1 MASQFRNRLQLV
13 VDNASQE
20 KKTTR
25 VNRFYLHQRNSWS
38 EMLHIMR
45 LRTPK
50 LDALMNYNNRWDM
63 VAHKPSGALRVR
75 MTTPDLYG
83 RLVVIQ
89 IKYIH
94 HPSLHDRAIR
104 SDHIDTQ
111 KILTVES
118 EDNQAIHSGLQPT
131 GYHRTRLAV
140 FRLYGRGPIEADNIP
155 VPESHESQHKV
166 ARWVTRRA
174 RTFEEQASAVFDV
187 LETKTDVLVSD
198 RATGNELYK
207 VERIPH
213 HEKMIF
219 HRAGD
224 QSSEPL
230 AVFQHH
236 PIVPDTITFAGG
248 KSMHLSHWMNVQV
261 TALAA
266 TFEEKGQK
274 YTWMKYDNG
283 PFTLLAESNQKR
295 IASFEGKR
303 HVHTPSEG
311 SSKAALPH
319 IIMLPEAEEIKDAV
333 VISALILEHDKHW
346 TRNNDESIFIY
357 NIL

>member
-1 MASQFRNRLQLV
+1 MPTGSSLNFLV
-13 VDNASQE
+13 
-20 KKTTR
+20 
-25 VNRFYLHQRNSWS
+25 
-38 EMLHIMR
+38 
-45 LRTPK
+45 K
-50 LDALMNYNNRWDM
+50 LL
-63 VAHKPSGALRVR
+63 ALR
-75 MTTPDLYG
+75 G
-83 RLVVIQ
+83 
-89 IKYIH
+89 
-94 HPSLHDRAIR
+94 
-104 SDHIDTQ
+104 
-111 KILTVES
+111 
-118 EDNQAIHSGLQPT
+118 
-131 GYHRTRLAV
+131 
-140 FRLYGRGPIEADNIP
+140 
-155 VPESHESQHKV
+155 
-166 ARWVTRRA
+166 
-174 RTFEEQASAVFDV
+174 TFEEQASAVFDV
-187 LETKTDVLVSD
+187 LETKADVLVSD

-207 VERIPH
+207 VERVPH
-213 HEKMIF
+213 HGKMIF

-224 QSSEPL
+224 ESSEPL

-236 PIVPDTITFAGG
+236 PVVPDTITFAGG

-303 HVHTPSEG
+303 HVQTPSEG

>member
-1 MASQFRNRLQLV
+1 MS
-13 VDNASQE
+13 
-20 KKTTR
+20 
-25 VNRFYLHQRNSWS
+25 
-38 EMLHIMR
+38 
-45 LRTPK
+45 
-50 LDALMNYNNRWDM
+50 
-63 VAHKPSGALRVR
+63 
-75 MTTPDLYG
+75 
-83 RLVVIQ
+83 
-89 IKYIH
+89 
-94 HPSLHDRAIR
+94 
-104 SDHIDTQ
+104 
-111 KILTVES
+111 
-118 EDNQAIHSGLQPT
+118 
-131 GYHRTRLAV
+131 
-140 FRLYGRGPIEADNIP
+140 
-155 VPESHESQHKV
+155 
-166 ARWVTRRA
+166 
-174 RTFEEQASAVFDV
+174 TFEEQASAVFDV
-187 LETKTDVLVSD
+187 LETKADVLVSD

-213 HEKMIF
+213 HGRMIF

-224 QSSEPL
+224 ESSEPL

-236 PIVPDTITFAGG
+236 PIVSDTITFAGG

-303 HVHTPSEG
+303 HVQTPSEG